1 VLRKQAGDI
10 LSEDLFVMAEALE
23 AAGFSYR
30 PLYVQVKESLVR
42 RLIDGAWQPGQI
54 IPSEI
59 ELAREIGVSQGTVRK
74 ALDAMTDENLLVR
87 RQGRG
92 TFVAEPEE
100 GRILFQF
107 FRLVP
112 DSGERSFPNSRILG
126 RKDGK
131 ATESDAAALAI
142 RAGADTIRIE
152 RVRTIRDKPL
162 IVETITLP
170 AARFK
175 GFDAIETIPNN
186 VYRLYS
192 QRWGITIA
200 RAGEKLKAVPAMPSD
215 AVELGCPTGTPLLEI
230 SRIAYDL
237 EAKPVELRVSRCLTD
252 GIHYSSDLR

>member
-1 VLRKQAGDI
+1 
-10 LSEDLFVMAEALE
+10 MAEALE

-30 PLYVQVKESLVR
+30 PLYVQVKDSLVR
-42 RLIDGAWQPGQI
+42 RLIDGAWQPGQL

-112 DSGERSFPNSRILG
+112 DTGERSFPNSRIIG
-126 RKDGK
+126 HKAGK
-131 ATESDAAALAI
+131 ASESEAAALAI
-142 RAGADTIRIE
+142 RTGIDTIQIE
-152 RVRTIRDKPL
+152 RVRTIREKPL

-170 AARFK
+170 AVRFR
-175 GFDAIETIPNN
+175 GFEAIDEIPNN

-200 RAGEKLKAVPAMPSD
+200 RASEKLKAVPATAPD
-215 AVELGCPTGTPLLEI
+215 AAELGCPLGTPLLEI
-230 SRIAYDL
+230 GRIAYDL

>member
-1 VLRKQAGDI
+1 
-10 LSEDLFVMAEALE
+10 MAEALE
-23 AAGFSYR
+23 TAGFSYR

-42 RLIDGAWQPGQI
+42 RLIDGVWQPGQL
-54 IPSEI
+54 IPSEM

-112 DSGERSFPNSRILG
+112 DSGERSFPSSRILG
-126 RKDGK
+126 SKPGK
-131 ATESDAAALAI
+131 ASESEAAELAI
-142 RAGADTIRIE
+142 RPGAETIRIE
-152 RVRTIRDKPL
+152 RVRTIRDQPL
-162 IVETITLP
+162 IVETIILP
-170 AARFK
+170 ASRFR
-175 GFDAIETIPNN
+175 GFDATDEVPNN

-200 RAGEKLKAVPAMPSD
+200 RASEKLKAVPATAAD
-215 AVELGCPTGTPLLEI
+215 AAELGCAVGTPVLEI
-230 SRIAYDL
+230 RRIAYDL
-237 EAKPVELRVSRCLTD
+237 ETKPVELRVSRCLTD
-252 GIHYSSDLR
+252 GIHYSSELR

>member
-1 VLRKQAGDI
+1 
-10 LSEDLFVMAEALE
+10 MAEALE
-23 AAGFSYR
+23 TAGFSYR
-30 PLYVQVKESLVR
+30 PLYVQVKDSLVR
-42 RLIDGAWQPGQI
+42 RLIDGAWQPGQL

-112 DSGERSFPNSRILG
+112 DTGERSFPNSRIVA
-126 RKDGK
+126 RKSGK
-131 ATESDAAALAI
+131 ASAAEAAALAI
-142 RAGADTIRIE
+142 RAGADTTRFE
-152 RVRTIRDKPL
+152 RVRTIMDKPL
-162 IVETITLP
+162 VVETVILP
-170 AARFK
+170 AARFP
-175 GFDAIETIPNN
+175 GFDTIEEIPNN

-200 RAGEKLKAVPAMPSD
+200 RASEKLKAVPATVSD
-215 AVELGCPTGTPLLEI
+215 AAQLNCAKGVPLLEI
-230 SRIAYDL
+230 NRVAYDL